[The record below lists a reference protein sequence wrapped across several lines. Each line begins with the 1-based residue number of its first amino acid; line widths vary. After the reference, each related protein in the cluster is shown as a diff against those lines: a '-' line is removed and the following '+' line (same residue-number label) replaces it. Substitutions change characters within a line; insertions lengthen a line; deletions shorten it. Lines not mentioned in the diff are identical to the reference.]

1 MCGAFSISSAPG
13 QQGPPGTP
21 PGRGIPP
28 LGCPGPAG
36 VRGTRGAGPTVRNS
50 RAGPLQGVE
59 FAVAG
64 AGLHGRE
71 PYNYPLSNCTTGS
84 GQPDVASWLA
94 NRLYATTGCPNCVCQ
109 PVIRHNRLSK
119 LCLPFGCPDANRC
132 AMHLV
137 RSMKNMAAYQLN
149 PRHQHGPLACLLRIL
164 RFSLD
169 QMKGVPYGLTPKR
182 GRLTTG
188 CLATGCG
195 QLAWQPVARH
205 NRLPTS
211 GLATGCPPQP
221 VVQIPFDTIW
231 APPVAELI
239 AWFST
244 GGVFRLLKRYIYKLI
259 PPFRFAK

>member
-1 MCGAFSISSAPG
+1 MAFWP
-13 QQGPPGTP
+13 
-21 PGRGIPP
+21 
-28 LGCPGPAG
+28 
-36 VRGTRGAGPTVRNS
+36 
-50 RAGPLQGVE
+50 
-59 FAVAG
+59 
-64 AGLHGRE
+64 
-71 PYNYPLSNCTTGS
+71 
-84 GQPDVASWLA
+84 A

-119 LCLPFGCPDANRC
+119 LCLPFGCPDANGC

-149 PRHQHGPLACLLRIL
+149 SRHQHGPLACLLRTL
-164 RFSLD
+164 RSSLD

-239 AWFST
+239 AWFSKIDYPT
-244 GGVFRLLKRYIYKLI
+244 LDTPWCIPEHRGASQSTAVHPSSPWGPGQAPLHACMCVCARCLPTPCGVSWCPPLQPSYPSCSQTHPVTHLCPRRLRLPRKVPAAPGESSLLSLSLI
-259 PPFRFAK
+259 SL